1 MRIRSSVVDA
11 VSRKTHLSLGMSEL
25 VEMVLAALLKSM
37 DDVVPLAHAPKTD
50 EPAEN
55 APADAASSVCCMANA
70 LSQVPTRTPRAPRA
84 RALANKA
91 DAIFFSLSST
101 RTQVATNAR
110 RVCGL
115 AQCRA
120 SEDTKEAPAKRAS
133 LARGAVRV
141 DRLKNAA
148 TCCVVARGS
157 EGASLIDPLLP
168 R

>member
-91 DAIFFSLSST
+91 DAIFFSLSHEHKSRRTPDACVGLLSAERAKT
-101 RTQVATNAR
+101 RKKPPQSELLSRA
-110 RVCGL
+110 
-115 AQCRA
+115 AQSA
-120 SEDTKEAPAKRAS
+120 S
-133 LARGAVRV
+133 
-141 DRLKNAA
+141 
-148 TCCVVARGS
+148 
-157 EGASLIDPLLP
+157 ID
-168 R
+168 